1 MKQVVASGG
10 RAEFRELP
18 EPGLRRGEVLIR
30 TRYSSVSVG
39 TETWL
44 IDGSGDASFVNHEYP
59 PDPPA
64 WAKTRSPV
72 RRDSPLPRPH
82 APGFIAIGYSLAGE
96 VIAVDET
103 VVDLAPG
110 DLVAASG
117 SQCAHHAEV
126 VAVPRNLVA
135 KVPAGVDL
143 ADASMVTLGSI
154 AITALRA
161 TQCRFGE
168 TIVLYGMGLLG
179 LLAGHIGT
187 AAGFRVIGLDIAD
200 TQLDMARRLGLEHL
214 INPSREDA
222 TTIVRELTDGFGAD
236 AVILGVKADSSEPLN
251 HSFDLCRQRGVVVAQ
266 GLFGMEIDRGRFYAN
281 QISLVPSIGYG
292 LGRYDPVYEEA
303 NEDYPIGLGRWT
315 GNRNQGYYLE
325 LLRSGALDLTPIKP
339 ARIPFAEAPAAYER
353 FKRPDRP
360 ATVVFQYGAE

>member
-1 MKQVVASGG
+1 MRQVVASGG

-18 EPGLRRGEVLIR
+18 EPELRRGEVLIR
-30 TRYSSVSVG
+30 TAYSAVSVG

-44 IDGSGDASFVNHEYP
+44 IDGSGDPTFVNHEYP
-59 PDPPA
+59 PDPA
-64 WAKTRSPV
+64 RWAKIRSAIQ
-72 RRDSPLPRPH
+72 REAPLPRPH
-82 APGFIAIGYSLAGE
+82 APGFLAIGYSLAGR
-96 VIAVDET
+96 VIAVDDS
-103 VVDLAPG
+103 VVDLQPG

-135 KVPAGVDL
+135 KVPDGVDL
-143 ADASMVTLGSI
+143 ADASLVTLGSI

-168 TIVLYGMGLLG
+168 TVVLYGMGLLG
-179 LLAGHIGT
+179 LLAGQIGT
-187 AAGFRVIGLDIAD
+187 AGGFRVIGLDIAD

-214 INPSREDA
+214 FNPSRENVVA
-222 TTIVRELTDGFGAD
+222 KIRELTDGFGAD

-251 HSFDLCRQRGVVVAQ
+251 HAFDMCRQRGVVVAQ

-281 QISLVPSIGYG
+281 QISLVPAIGYG

-315 GNRNQGYYLE
+315 GNRNQGYFLE
-325 LLRSGALDLTPIKP
+325 LLRSRAIDLSPIAP
-339 ARIPFAEAPAAYER
+339 LRIPFDEAPEAYER
-353 FKRPDRP
+353 FRRPDRP
-360 ATVVFQYGAE
+360 ATVVFRYGAE